1 MGLQE
6 RPMAKTTVEAQH
18 SDSSVDTDTGEDGR
32 SQHRSPN
39 YPFISLSKAV
49 ERARALYQ
57 AEARHTVRFEVA
69 AKHWG
74 YAAKSSGAKQT
85 VGALRYFG
93 LISLE
98 TTQGAARA
106 IKLTD
111 RALRILLDTRDG
123 ERRKALQEAA
133 LSPKLYAE
141 LWAAWGKTPPSD
153 DTAISHLTFE
163 LAFNPIAAPAALAAY
178 KETMVFA
185 GLTDSAMVPD
195 EAADKIAA
203 DEQEPADM
211 DEAFSDPGANP
222 KPKAT
227 TSPQQAM
234 ARGETEH
241 FRVTLAGGRVARV
254 LFQGDRPTQS
264 EIKKLI
270 ANLELNLDNY
280 PEAMPAT
287 NKSDT

>member
-1 MGLQE
+1 
-6 RPMAKTTVEAQH
+6 MARIARQPVVQQPEEGAVDVE
-18 SDSSVDTDTGEDGR
+18 VGEDGR

-39 YPFISLSKAV
+39 YPFISLPKAV

-57 AEARHTVRFEVA
+57 ADARHTVRFEVA

-98 TTQGAARA
+98 TQGATRA

-111 RALRILLDTRDG
+111 RALRILLDKRDG

-133 LSPKLYAE
+133 LSPKLYAD
-141 LWAAWGKTPPSD
+141 LWSIWGATTPSD
-153 DTAISHLTFE
+153 DNAISHLTFE
-163 LAFNPIAAPAALAAY
+163 LAFNPISAPAALAAY
-178 KETMVFA
+178 KETMSFA
-185 GLTDSAMVPD
+185 GLTASAMVSDD
-195 EAADKIAA
+195 EEDKPAI
-203 DEQEPADM
+203 DEQEQEDM
-211 DEAFSDPGANP
+211 DDH
-222 KPKAT
+222 AT
-227 TSPQQAM
+227 EPIQTGQKRSAAVTQLPVL
-234 ARGETEH
+234 RGESEH
-241 FRVTLAGGRVARV
+241 FRLMLAGGRVARV
-254 LFQGDRPTQS
+254 LFQGDPPTQA

-280 PEAMPAT
+280 PAT
-287 NKSDT
+287 KEQKSDA